1 MSEIPQGWH
10 STTLATVA
18 QLKTGPFGSALHKSD
33 YVAGGTPLINPSH
46 IKHGELQPD
55 EAISIDAHAL
65 QRLSEYR
72 LQAGDVVM
80 GRRGEMG
87 RCAVVPARAAG
98 WVCGTGSVIVR
109 PSSAILPNYLQR
121 MLSSPGAVERLNGE
135 SVGSTMVN
143 LNQGVLLG
151 LPVAL
156 PPLMEQQRIAEK
168 LDAVVTRVDACRDR
182 LARVTPL
189 LKRFRQSVLVAAT
202 SGKLTRDWR
211 QKCIS
216 ADEFVD
222 SSQADL
228 PAGWR
233 HTTFADVCSEIT
245 VGFVGKMSSEYVD
258 SGVPFLR
265 SMNVR
270 EFRFDAKGLKF
281 IAPAFHRVIQK
292 SALRS
297 GDLAIVRS
305 GAPGTCCVVPPE
317 LDGANCSDLV
327 IARPG
332 RDLVSG
338 FGCILINSSFGAS
351 HVAATQVGVAQ
362 AHFNVGSM
370 KLMPC
375 PLPPV
380 EEQAEIV
387 RRVEALFAF
396 ADRLEARL
404 AKAQAAADRLT
415 PALLAKAFR
424 GELVPQDPADEPAA
438 MLLQRLAA
446 SRPVPSAKARRPRV
460 SQTS

>member
-1 MSEIPQGWH
+1 MNETPHGWH
-10 STTLATVA
+10 RTTLATVA

-33 YVAGGTPLINPSH
+33 YVGDGTPLINPSH
-46 IKHGELQPD
+46 IKHGKLQPD
-55 EAISIDAHAL
+55 SAVSIDVRAL
-65 QRLSEYR
+65 ERLSEYR

-87 RCAVVPARAAG
+87 RCAVVPSPAAG

-109 PSSAILPNYLQR
+109 PTPAILPNFLQR
-121 MLSSPGAVERLNGE
+121 LLSSPGAVQRLNGE

-156 PPLMEQQRIAEK
+156 PPLLEQQRIADK
-168 LDAVVTRVDACRDR
+168 LDAVVARVDACRDR
-182 LARVTPL
+182 LARVAPL
-189 LKRFRQSVLVAAT
+189 LKRFRKSVLFAAT
-202 SGKLTRDWR
+202 SGVLTSDWR
-211 QKCIS
+211 VQHCS
-216 ADEFVD
+216 GQESETAAAE
-222 SSQADL
+222 L
-228 PAGWR
+228 PSGWR
-233 HTTFADVCSEIT
+233 STMFAEVCREIT
-245 VGFVGKMSSEYVD
+245 VGFVGRMATEYVD

-270 EFRFDAKGLKF
+270 EFRFDPKGLKF
-281 IAPAFHRVIQK
+281 ISPAFHRSIQK
-292 SALRS
+292 SALRP

-305 GAPGTCCVVPPE
+305 GAPGICCVVPPE
-317 LDGANCSDLV
+317 LADANCSDLV

-332 RDLVSG
+332 ADLLSG
-338 FGCILINSSFGAS
+338 YGCVLINSAFGAS

-362 AHFNVGSM
+362 AHFNVGAM

-375 PLPPV
+375 PLPPMA
-380 EEQAEIV
+380 EQAEIV
-387 RRVEALFAF
+387 RRVEVLFAF

-424 GELVPQDPADEPAA
+424 GELVSQDPADEPAA
-438 MLLQRLAA
+438 ELLKRLTAGRPAPAA
-446 SRPVPSAKARRPRV
+446 KVRRPRAA
-460 SQTS
+460 